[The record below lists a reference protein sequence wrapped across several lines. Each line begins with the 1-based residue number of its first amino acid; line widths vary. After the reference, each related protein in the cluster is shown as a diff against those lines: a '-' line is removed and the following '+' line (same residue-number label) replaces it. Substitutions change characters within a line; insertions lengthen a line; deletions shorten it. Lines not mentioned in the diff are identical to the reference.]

1 MNVRVR
7 HVESRFVAAKNTVI
21 FSILCAVA
29 DDFMNDVRNP
39 TGGPPICYRGCRR
52 RTHASAFSRTSWTAL
67 TLEVGKSPTEVPPRR
82 RLPVAPPSAICE
94 FASSSSHSWSSNR
107 AVLDDGRQHGEQDQ
121 GARAR
126 PALAPAFAR
135 ARDVYTGIE
144 AGGSNWRKSLLRL
157 IRYSYLPRR
166 RPSAPRAAGRR
177 LRCPRHYG
185 WCYSADTAP

>member
-1 MNVRVR
+1 MRGRGRLYEQRKKSNGWAADLLQATVRL
-7 HVESRFVAAKNTVI
+7 HYPLA
-21 FSILCAVA
+21 
-29 DDFMNDVRNP
+29 
-39 TGGPPICYRGCRR
+39 TGGVGAE
-52 RTHASAFSRTSWTAL
+52 HASAFSRTSWTAL
-67 TLEVGKSPTEVPPRR
+67 TLEVGKLPTEVPPRR

-94 FASSSSHSWSSNR
+94 FASSSSRSWSSNR